1 MPNAII
7 AYSSGIFFSIAFLEI
22 LLEFVYDLVKT
33 PFVACLKY
41 LKVQQNKTWRS
52 FLGEVRSF

>member
-1 MPNAII
+1 MPNAIT
-7 AYSSGIFFSIAFLEI
+7 AHSSGIFFSIAFLEV

-33 PFVACLKY
+33 PFVTSLKY

-52 FLGEVRSF
+52 LLGGVRSF